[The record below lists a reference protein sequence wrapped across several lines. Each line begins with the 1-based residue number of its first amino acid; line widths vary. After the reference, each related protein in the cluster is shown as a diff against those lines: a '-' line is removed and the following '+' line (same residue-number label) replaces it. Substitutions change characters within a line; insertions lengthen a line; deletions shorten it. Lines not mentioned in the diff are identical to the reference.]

1 MKQSKSKTS
10 KSTLVTSF
18 HFHLSFIPKLYKLK
32 LSLTGLRGAWKVLKQ
47 FSIWLSKDHLK
58 SLIKLLQ
65 LFYSII
71 PPWKGIWILESRK
84 FLRVEFEVLGCGIR
98 NKAEGIRNP
107 TNDWNPESK
116 FHWQRIRK
124 TVPGIWNPR
133 SGVQS
138 KIVLDSLTLI
148 KMIRATFP
156 RCAYGLFITSVSW
169 KTKIFL
175 WSNQSRS
182 TSKHSFGVQS
192 SARFGKQSRLSKDDL
207 TYEGTQAIT
216 CTYRI

>member
-1 MKQSKSKTS
+1 MACEEHEKSWNNFLFGFQKITLESKFKP
-10 KSTLVTSF
+10 L
-18 HFHLSFIPKLYKLK
+18 
-32 LSLTGLRGAWKVLKQ
+32 Q
-47 FSIWLSKDHLK
+47 F
-58 SLIKLLQ
+58 
-65 LFYSII
+65 FYFII
-71 PPWKGIWILESRK
+71 PPWKGIRILESRK
-84 FLRVEFEVLGCGIR
+84 FLQVDFGVLGCGIR
-98 NKAEGIRNP
+98 NTAEGIRNP
-107 TNDWNPESK
+107 INDWNPESK

-124 TVPGIWNPR
+124 PVPGIWNPR

-156 RCAYGLFITSVSW
+156 RCAYGLFTTSVSW

-175 WSNQSRS
+175 WSNQYRS

-216 CTYRI
+216 RTYRI